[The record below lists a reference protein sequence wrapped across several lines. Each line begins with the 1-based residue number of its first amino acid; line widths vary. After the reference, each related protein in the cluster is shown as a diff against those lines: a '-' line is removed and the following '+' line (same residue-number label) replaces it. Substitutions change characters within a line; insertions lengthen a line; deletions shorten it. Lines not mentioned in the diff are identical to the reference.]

1 MLTGTTFWS
10 FMREFPRDVLNWAPV
25 RTVSP
30 EQSPQTNV
38 CATEIAI
45 LHSSCRG
52 DFSGAVCHDIL
63 NESVRV
69 LGQQAVMES
78 MWTSR
83 WGRVAG
89 AQGLRA
95 QKCVP
100 VRRSIREPSRRP
112 LPPLYLARLLDPS
125 GSITTPDSPG
135 FFRFMAS
142 LGESCRPFDGP
153 PNGPPSCFTAK
164 SKSASVV

>member
-1 MLTGTTFWS
+1 MKNHAVLTVTTFWS
-10 FMREFPRDVLNWAPV
+10 IVLEFPRDGLNWAPV

-83 WGRVAG
+83 WGTGVERAKVRACKTIDPRVFTKSVAFG
-89 AQGLRA
+89 VLF
-95 QKCVP
+95 
-100 VRRSIREPSRRP
+100 S
-112 LPPLYLARLLDPS
+112 D
-125 GSITTPDSPG
+125 
-135 FFRFMAS
+135 
-142 LGESCRPFDGP
+142 CRIGP
-153 PNGPPSCFTAK
+153 PPQFAR
-164 SKSASVV
+164 